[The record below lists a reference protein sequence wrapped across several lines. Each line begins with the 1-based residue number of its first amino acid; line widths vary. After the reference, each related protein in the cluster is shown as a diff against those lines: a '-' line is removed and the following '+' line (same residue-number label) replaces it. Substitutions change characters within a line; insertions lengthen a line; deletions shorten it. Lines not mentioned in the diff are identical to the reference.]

1 MAIQFIGY
9 ICVHVCVCV
18 YYCTNT
24 TKSSDLITICYSFV
38 GVKTTVRLFCNKNR
52 FKAKL
57 KVKKEDA
64 NLVSTGLTKQM
75 IGNCNLP

>member
-1 MAIQFIGY
+1 MRA
-9 ICVHVCVCV
+9 CVCVCV

-64 NLVSTGLTKQM
+64 NLDHRTRIWML
-75 IGNCNLP
+75 L